1 MKTLLKLH
9 RRQLLAGMAAG
20 AAIAIGGLPAAQ
32 AADWSLKQAAEP
44 YKGITIRVIGEA
56 LAPLA
61 SLDQQKAAFEEE
73 TGISVVIEQHAFDQ
87 VMQKTTAD
95 FVGKT
100 GFYDVILNP
109 HVRLPTLIANQWVQ
123 PIAKYVSD
131 PKLADPTFKLEDVVL
146 SKDWLAAALSQK
158 GELYGVPFSAHTIYL
173 NWREDLFDNAAE
185 QEAFKARYGYDLPSP
200 PVTMQHLWDTSEFF
214 TRKAGG
220 TLAGETLSQDIFGI
234 TLSGKRH
241 ISMLWNFYNVLYAFG
256 GKVVESAT
264 GPDYGPVVINS
275 EAGVKALTFYR
286 DLITKFGPPG
296 SLNYTWDEQLAA
308 MQSGLAAQA
317 LLWADA
323 SYAISHDES
332 QSKVVG
338 KVAYSGTPIGE
349 RKIVNLHQWGMFVP
363 TTAKNPEAAWLFL
376 QWTQRPEV
384 QEKLMSTGSISLTT
398 SAYETKSVQELVYAP
413 TNYFLLSGKVLK
425 VGDKPAYREA
435 NSPWGL
441 PQSYA
446 DAVDPVTKAAQ
457 PVVFKLENFPEYATV
472 EEILQKNISAV
483 LAGQMEPKEGLDK
496 SVEEIYREVPALAAF
511 KQ

>member
-1 MKTLLKLH
+1 MSMLEIH
-9 RRQLLAGMAAG
+9 RRQLLAGIG
-20 AAIAIGGLPAAQ
+20 AASLAAIVGLPARAG
-32 AADWSLKQAAEP
+32 DWSLKSAAEP

-56 LAPLA
+56 LAPLE
-61 SLDQQKAAFEEE
+61 SLNQQKKAFEDE
-73 TGISVVIEQHAFDQ
+73 TGITVIIEQHAFDQ

-95 FVGKT
+95 FVGRT

-146 SKDWLAAALSQK
+146 SKDWLNAALSNK
-158 GELYGVPFSAHTIYL
+158 GELYGVPFSSHTIYL
-173 NWREDLFDNAAE
+173 NWRVDVFDNAEE
-185 QEAFKARYGYDLPSP
+185 QAAFKAKYGYELPSP
-200 PVTMQHLWDTSEFF
+200 VLTMQQLWDTSEFF
-214 TRKAGG
+214 TRKSGEKLAGQ
-220 TLAGETLSQDIFGI
+220 TLAEDIYGI

-256 GKVVESAT
+256 GRVVESET
-264 GPDYGPVVINS
+264 GADYGPVVINS

-296 SLNYTWDEQLAA
+296 SLGYTWDEQLAA
-308 MQSGLAAQA
+308 MQSGLAVQA

-363 TTAKNPEAAWLFL
+363 TTSQHPEAAWLFL

-384 QEKLMSTGSISLTT
+384 QEKLMSTGSISLTR
-398 SAYETKSVQELVYAP
+398 SAYETKSVQDLVYSS
-413 TNYFLLSGKVLK
+413 TNYFLLSGDVLDI
-425 VGDKPAYREA
+425 GGKPAYREA
-435 NSPWGL
+435 NSPHGL
-441 PQSYA
+441 PKSYA
-446 DAVDPVTKAAQ
+446 EALDPATNSPKAVP
-457 PVVFKLENFPEYATV
+457 FKLENFPEYATV

-483 LAGQMEPKEGLDK
+483 LAGQMEPKDGLDQ

-511 KQ
+511 KK

>member
-1 MKTLLKLH
+1 MKTLLRLH
-9 RRQLLAGMAAG
+9 RRQLLMGMAAG
-20 AAIAIGGLPAAQ
+20 AAVAIGGLPAAQ

-185 QEAFKARYGYDLPSP
+185 QEAFKAKYGYDLPSP

-214 TRKAGG
+214 TRKAGDK
-220 TLAGETLSQDIFGI
+220 LAGETLSEDIFGI

-363 TTAKNPEAAWLFL
+363 STAKNPEAAWLFL

-384 QEKLMSTGSISLTT
+384 QEKLMSTGSISLTS

-446 DAVDPVTKAAQ
+446 DATDPVTHAAQ